1 MTGYKTKNK
10 PVSILA
16 FSGLGVF
23 FCLSFY
29 SFVILPSSTMLI
41 EGPHHVVDAPPIK
54 YSPPVIRPPSAI
66 NPHLVGSTHID
77 TPTTNSTGVFKC
89 VNAGHV
95 TYATV
100 PCASG
105 AVAYQS
111 DLITVTHADLVT
123 VTHASPVRSV
133 SLMRGGNGVYNL
145 SGKVDSYPVDFILDT
160 GASKTT
166 ISGTTAY
173 QMGIHSCD
181 ITSNTSTANGM
192 AGNCSMTVARLSVGD
207 FIFTN
212 VSVNIAPT
220 MQGNSL
226 IGNDLLSE
234 LKVEQ
239 HGGVM
244 TLSK

>member
-1 MTGYKTKNK
+1 MTDYKTKNK

-41 EGPHHVVDAPPIK
+41 EGPHLVDAPP
-54 YSPPVIRPPSAI
+54 VIRLPSAL
-66 NPHLVGSTHID
+66 NPPLVGSPHVD
-77 TPTTNSTGVFKC
+77 TPTENSTGVFKC

-111 DLITVTHADLVT
+111 NLVT

-160 GASKTT
+160 GAAKTT
-166 ISGTTAY
+166 ISGATAY